1 MKSTVPRSFVVVP
14 ALTFIAVLLSGSLVL
29 VQSSAAPQGALSQA
43 AAGSGRGGGL
53 GSGAAPVAY
62 GDYTGFTQLFDGQTL
77 TGWNGET
84 DVWSIDNG
92 AIHANTVKT
101 PGQHHLRYI
110 GPNAVMR
117 DFDLKVEF
125 RISATGA
132 NGGIQYRSR
141 LLMAP
146 HKGSIEN
153 PLGTLMPS
161 GITTFAAA
169 VQAGLAERVPARG
182 NARGGGTPSS
192 NPTQGFQNPWQVS
205 GYQFDLDSEN
215 RYTGG
220 LYEGQGRGIV
230 NLPGGIAMLLPE
242 RRLQRVGVAT
252 TTPAAAVKPHL
263 GLDGEW
269 QQVEIIAR
277 GNTLI
282 HIVNG
287 QVITVSVD
295 EDPASRAPQGI
306 LSLQLEG
313 SGQVWYRNVYVK
325 HLPQ

>member
-1 MKSTVPRSFVVVP
+1 MVATPLGVT
-14 ALTFIAVLLSGSLVL
+14 AIITILSGTIVL
-29 VQSSAAPQGALSQA
+29 VQSTSAPPGASAQGAA
-43 AAGSGRGGGL
+43 AGRGGGL
-53 GSGAAPVAY
+53 GNGAAPAAY
-62 GDYTGFTQLFDGQTL
+62 NDYTGFTRLFDGETL
-77 TGWNGET
+77 SGWNGES
-84 DVWSIDNG
+84 DVWSIEGN
-92 AIHANTVKT
+92 AIHADTVKT
-101 PGQHHLRYI
+101 PGQHHIRYV

-146 HKGSIEN
+146 HKGSLDN
-153 PLGTLMPS
+153 PLGAPMPP
-161 GITTFAAA
+161 GITTFGAA

-182 NARGGGTPSS
+182 NAPAGSAPGG

-205 GYQFDLDSEN
+205 GYQFDLDSDN

-230 NLPGGIAMLLPE
+230 NLPGGVVMMLPE
-242 RRLQRVGVAT
+242 RRLLRVGSTTAT
-252 TTPAAAVKPHL
+252 PTTAVKPHQ
-263 GLDGEW
+263 GASGEW

-282 HIVNG
+282 HVVNG
-287 QVITVSVD
+287 QLITVSVD
-295 EDPASRAPQGI
+295 EDPANRAPQGV

-313 SGQVWYRNVYVK
+313 RGQIWYRNVYVK
-325 HLPQ
+325 PLP

>member
-1 MKSTVPRSFVVVP
+1 MKATVSRPYLMP
-14 ALTFIAVLLSGSLVL
+14 ALTLVAILASALVSAQSNAVP
-29 VQSSAAPQGALSQA
+29 PQDVPAQGP
-43 AAGSGRGGGL
+43 AGSGRGGGL
-53 GSGAAPVAY
+53 GNGATPVAY
-62 GDYTGFTQLFDGQTL
+62 NDYTGFTRLFDGQTL
-77 TGWNGET
+77 MGWDGES

-92 AIHANTVKT
+92 ALHADMVKT
-101 PGQHHLRYI
+101 PGQHHARYV
-110 GPNAVMR
+110 GPNAIMR

-146 HKGSIEN
+146 HLGSIQN
-153 PLGTLMPS
+153 PLGAPMPP

-169 VQAGLAERVPARG
+169 VKAGVAERAPARG
-182 NARGGGTPSS
+182 DARAAGTPNA

-220 LYEGQGRGIV
+220 LYEGQGRGIM
-230 NLPGGIAMLLPE
+230 NLPGGIAVLLPE
-242 RRLQRVGVAT
+242 RQLRRLGAVT
-252 TTPAAAVKPHL
+252 TSPASPVKPHL
-263 GLDGEW
+263 GLAGDW
-269 QQVEIIAR
+269 QQVEIVAR

-282 HIVNG
+282 HILNG
-287 QVITVSVD
+287 QVMTVSVD
-295 EDPASRAPQGI
+295 EDPPSRAPQGI

-313 SGQVWYRNVYVK
+313 SGQIWYRNVYVK
-325 HLPQ
+325 HLSQ

>member
-1 MKSTVPRSFVVVP
+1 ML
-14 ALTFIAVLLSGSLVL
+14 ALTMITMLLNGTLVL
-29 VQSSAAPQGALSQA
+29 VQSGTPQGAPPQ
-43 AAGSGRGGGL
+43 GSPGGAGRGGGL
-53 GSGAAPVAY
+53 GNGATPVAY
-62 GDYTGFTQLFDGQTL
+62 DDYTGFTKLFDGQTFA
-77 TGWNGET
+77 GWNGES

-101 PGQHHLRYI
+101 PGQHHLHYT

-125 RISATGA
+125 RISAMGA

-146 HKGSIEN
+146 HKGSIDN
-153 PLGTLMPS
+153 PLGAPMQP

-169 VQAGLAERVPARG
+169 VQAGIAERAPARG
-182 NARGGGTPSS
+182 NAPAAPSA

-220 LYEGQGRGIV
+220 LYEGQGRGII
-230 NLPGGIAMLLPE
+230 NLPGGIAMLFPD
-242 RRLQRVGVAT
+242 RRLQRIGTAT
-252 TTPAAAVKPHL
+252 ATPAAAVKPHL
-263 GLDGEW
+263 GLEGEW

-277 GNTLI
+277 GHTLV
-282 HIVNG
+282 HVLNG
-287 QVITVSVD
+287 HVITVSID
-295 EDPASRAPQGI
+295 EDAASRAPQGI

-313 SGQVWYRNVYVK
+313 SGQIWYRNVYVR
-325 HLPQ
+325 HLSQ

>member
-1 MKSTVPRSFVVVP
+1 MENNASRRPAVATAGATFV
-14 ALTFIAVLLSGSLVL
+14 AALLSGALVCL
-29 VQSSAAPQGALSQA
+29 QSPTAPAVVAAQGPP
-43 AAGSGRGGGL
+43 GGRGGL
-53 GSGAAPVAY
+53 GSGAAPAAY
-62 GDYTGFTQLFDGQTL
+62 NDYTGFTRLFDGQTL
-77 TGWNGET
+77 TGWDGET
-84 DVWSIDNG
+84 DVWSVENG
-92 AIHANTVKT
+92 ALHADTVKT
-101 PGQHHLRYI
+101 PGQHHLHYV
-110 GPNAVMR
+110 GANAVMR

-146 HKGSIEN
+146 HKGSIDN
-153 PLGTLMPS
+153 PLGAAMPP

-169 VQAGLAERVPARG
+169 VQAGVAERVPARG
-182 NARGGGTPSS
+182 NPAGGGPPAT

-205 GYQFDLDSEN
+205 GYQFDLDSDN

-230 NLPGGIAMLLPE
+230 NLPGGVVMMLPE
-242 RRLQRVGVAT
+242 RRLLRIGST
-252 TTPAAAVKPHL
+252 TATPAAAVKPHQ
-263 GLDGEW
+263 GLAGEW

-282 HIVNG
+282 HLVNG
-287 QVITVSVD
+287 QLITVSVD

-313 SGQVWYRNVYVK
+313 SGQIWYRNVYVK
-325 HLPQ
+325 HLP